1 MRERN
6 KKKQT
11 LTKPVAKPPET
22 CHLGVLSVLGSKT
35 LKKKCKENTLYRKKK
50 YITSKTCLLNVFEL
64 LTYQNSKK
72 RAKHPVW

>member
-22 CHLGVLSVLGSKT
+22 CHLGVLSVLGNKT
-35 LKKKCKENTLYRKKK
+35 LKKARKTPYIGKEDNINK
-50 YITSKTCLLNVFEL
+50 IECF
-64 LTYQNSKK
+64 
-72 RAKHPVW
+72 